1 MIALDRYRV
10 YANAKSSVLS
20 RFLKIVIESA
30 NLVSRDNE
38 FQTVGADMLKA
49 RCAKLMFAKGTH
61 NKRKDDDRNAH
72 TGSYGL
78 ISSDK

>member
-1 MIALDRYRV
+1 MALDRYTV

-30 NLVSRDNE
+30 NLVSRDKE
-38 FQTVGADMLKA
+38 FQTVGADMPKA

-61 NKRKDDDRNAH
+61 NKRKDDDRNARK
-72 TGSYGL
+72 GSYGL
-78 ISSDK
+78 NGSAK

>member
-1 MIALDRYRV
+1 MALDRYTV

-20 RFLKIVIESA
+20 RFFKILTESA
-30 NLVSRDNE
+30 SLVSKDNE

-61 NKRKDDDRNAH
+61 NKRKDDDRNAR

-78 ISSDK
+78 ISSAK